1 MSFENVVLQYA
12 HPHVAVYLED
22 NTTYTETFLAED
34 EPVKMI
40 QCGMFAEGRDNKVV
54 YCPSYESFIEE
65 FGNPNYKLYGQ
76 ACYNVA
82 HALMGGYAGAY
93 VLRVMPEDATF
104 ANIVIMARYKVISD
118 DKGLKL
124 SLNFTAQTI
133 TNVTTKDELLMQI
146 SLLKANDPDEDGYYS
161 RPVFCVYQSGRGAY
175 GNNTRFRIADI
186 TQYDD
191 DDTTFREY
199 RLDILRMEDTLVRKE
214 YAFGSFDQDLYDV
227 ETKESLYLEDLVNDE
242 EEGLGKVRIEI
253 CDDILEEIL
262 DMYNNQ
268 VLASY
273 NLPPEDMK
281 VFDFIY
287 GRTMTGATN
296 EYITYETTADTV
308 AFTQETEGVTLESGS
323 DGSFDISSPNR
334 DEVYEELLI
343 KAYNGTIDKSIKSK
357 FSTPCD
363 FMLDAAFPDSV
374 KRAMVGLATYRQ
386 YDAMT
391 YLDAGLVDTIDETI
405 EWLDDMKKVWNYNV
419 IKELHNYKIRDTEY
433 TGKTI
438 PVTTTYF
445 LAELIPYHLKNVG
458 FGIPMAMA
466 NARITDAVRGSFKP
480 VIDPDDNDIKKIL
493 FNYRGNYYETVRY
506 NVYQRGTANTT
517 QPTTSDRMDEFNE
530 YIVHQAVTKAS
541 QIMYGHMYNFAEPDD
556 RARYQ
561 EGTNEIL
568 QALLGRY
575 VRSCTV
581 EYEMSKTDEKRNI
594 LRLKV
599 RIVFKTVVKRGIVE
613 IYLDPRV
620 TD

>member
-22 NTTYTETFLAED
+22 NTSYTETFLTEE

-40 QCGMFAEGRDNKVV
+40 QCGMFAEGRDNKVI
-54 YCPSYESFIEE
+54 YCHNYESFIEE

-76 ACYNVA
+76 ACYNAA
-82 HALMGGYAGAY
+82 HALEGGYAGVY

-104 ANIVIMARYKVISD
+104 ANVVILAKYKVISD
-118 DKGLKL
+118 DTGLKL
-124 SLNFTAQTI
+124 SLNFVAQTL
-133 TNVTTKDELLMQI
+133 TNITTKEELRTQLALMKTDETDD
-146 SLLKANDPDEDGYYS
+146 NGYYTK
-161 RPVFCVYQSGRGAY
+161 PLFCIYQSGRGAY

-191 DDTTFREY
+191 DDTTYREY
-199 RLDILRMEDTLVRKE
+199 RLDILKMEETLVRKE
-214 YAFGSFDQDLYDV
+214 YAFGSFDPDLYDV
-227 ETKESLYLEDLVNDE
+227 ESKESLYIEDLVNDE
-242 EEGLGKVRIEI
+242 EEGLGKVRIDVCEDVI
-253 CDDILEEIL
+253 EEIRTI
-262 DMYNNQ
+262 YNEQ
-268 VLASY
+268 VLATY
-273 NLPPEDMK
+273 GLLAEDAK

-296 EYITYETTADTV
+296 QYITFETTADTV
-308 AFTQETEGVTLESGS
+308 TFTEETEGVSLANGS
-323 DGSFDISSPNR
+323 DGSFDIDNELR
-334 DEVYEELLI
+334 DAVYEELLI
-343 KAYNGTIDKSIKSK
+343 KAYNGTIDKSIKSR

-363 FMLDAAFPDSV
+363 FMLDAAFPDTV

-419 IKELHNYKIRDTEY
+419 LKELHNYQIRDRQY

-445 LAELIPYHLKNVG
+445 LAELIPYHLKTVG
-458 FGIPMAMA
+458 FGIPMATTA
-466 NARITDAVRGSFKP
+466 ARVVDAVKGSFKP

-493 FNYRGNYYETVRY
+493 YNYRGNYYETVRY

-530 YIVHQAVTKAS
+530 YIIHQAVTTATD
-541 QIMYGHMYNFAEPDD
+541 IMYGHMYNFAEIDD

-568 QALLGRY
+568 QALLGKY

-594 LRLKV
+594 LRLKL